1 MKSEFRIRMFL
12 LRLVLLIIC
21 ALPSARVS
29 AAIQADEDFPPIQL
43 KPFSES
49 GSSPAPSDPPARQ
62 EPPVRPAPRDRDS
75 GNGREI
81 RLNPVDEPLDDRM
94 PAEDREST
102 FGPGDDREST
112 QEGTVPRTPGS
123 IAVGEFNPAIPNDE
137 GFDWTLQPVSIADLE
152 VGRLWPFQHGKP
164 NLNDQ
169 ESAAYAELI
178 QAAIDKRSIAPASLP
193 GDVSMTGAW
202 ESAFYRYAEVRR
214 QAWMNRAIVIHPKPS
229 TKADP
234 FAEGTSPAASLAQPL
249 NFEELTAYSL
259 QLDMQSN
266 PAHFV
271 ARPVAIYGMFTPSG
285 VVEMEAV
292 KTLEGEDRLFRMQR
306 GLLKNL
312 QGTETLAL
320 VDAISYVDPEDQT
333 RPSTAWPLEKRVQLP
348 VLVKGWFV
356 KLWGQRPLIF
366 AEVVRILTPRPYD
379 QYVREHVRSRRR
391 VSEDEAWLYYETLR
405 QLQVTNG
412 DVQGGIALAEQ
423 QARVRQLAGE
433 LQETAAEE
441 KAMLDQQLRKGTLT
455 RSDEGKNEGYD
466 TKVTR
471 LDRQL
476 SVRLARHERYQKDPT
491 AFPLFVDVFR
501 NPSHWQ
507 GRLITLRGHVRQVIT
522 HPGDSTLFQGQ
533 PLHELWLYTEDSQH
547 IPTVIVTPSLP
558 QDFPVGSDLIESV
571 TVTGCFFKMY
581 AYRSQDEG
589 RLAPLVLAGH
599 VQWKPSPSHV
609 LALAKD
615 GLIPAESP
623 LIARARS
630 ADPLRVSETAI
641 LFLGFIALLLAM
653 TVWGRVQRDR
663 RHRKRVLHVV
673 DERPDFRHTS
683 QDLFSGPFADSQIE
697 PRRG

>member
-1 MKSEFRIRMFL
+1 MR
-12 LRLVLLIIC
+12 RLVLLLLC
-21 ALPSARVS
+21 ALWPVEVS
-29 AAIQADEDFPPIQL
+29 AAFQADQDFPPIQL
-43 KPFSES
+43 KPFSDG
-49 GSSPAPSDPPARQ
+49 GSAPEPSQPPTRQDPPT
-62 EPPVRPAPRDRDS
+62 RPSTRPTIPERDS
-75 GNGREI
+75 GGGREI
-81 RLNPVDEPLDDRM
+81 RLDPVDEPLDDRV
-94 PAEDREST
+94 PARDREST
-102 FGPGDDREST
+102 FGPGDDRAPM
-112 QEGTVPRTPGS
+112 QDGTVPGASGS
-123 IAVGEFNPAIPNDE
+123 IAVGEFNPAIPKED
-137 GFDWTLQPVSIADLE
+137 GFDWTIQPVSIADLE
-152 VGRLWPFQHGKP
+152 VGRVWPFQHGKP

-193 GDVSMTGAW
+193 GEVSMTGAW
-202 ESAFYRYAEVRR
+202 ESAFYRFAEVRR
-214 QAWMNRAIVIHPKPS
+214 QAWLNRAIVIQPKPS
-229 TKADP
+229 AKADP
-234 FAEGTSPAASLAQPL
+234 FAEGTSPAASLGQPL

-292 KTLEGEDRLFRMQR
+292 RTLEGEQRLFKMQR

-333 RPSTAWPLEKRVQLP
+333 RPSTAWPVEKRVQLP

-366 AEVVRILTPRPYD
+366 AEVVRMLTPRPYD

-405 QLQVTNG
+405 QLQVTNAE
-412 DVQGGIALAEQ
+412 VQAGIALAEQ

-433 LQETAAEE
+433 LQATAAEE
-441 KAMLDQQLRKGTLT
+441 KAMLDQQLRKGTLAK
-455 RSDEGKNEGYD
+455 SDDEKKEGYD
-466 TKVTR
+466 TKLTR

-476 SVRLARHERYQKDPT
+476 AVRLARHEKYQKDPT
-491 AFPLFVDVFR
+491 AFPLFVDVFK
-501 NPSHWQ
+501 NPGQWQ

-522 HPGDSTLFQGQ
+522 HPGDSNLFQGQ

-547 IPTVIVTPSLP
+547 IPTVIVTPTLP

-589 RLAPLVLAGH
+589 RIAPLVLSGH
-599 VQWKPSPSHV
+599 VDWKPSPSHV

-615 GLIPAESP
+615 GLIPSDSP

-641 LFLGFIALLLAM
+641 LLLGFIALLLAM
-653 TVWGRVQRDR
+653 TIWGRVQRDR
-663 RHRKRVLHVV
+663 RHRRRVLHVV

-683 QDLFSGPFADSQIE
+683 QDLYSGPFADSQIE